1 MLIPTSYILYINIA
15 LVIFLILALIIGY
28 TKGFL
33 LQLVQALTVI
43 VAGILAWL
51 FSPLLAKTVQIWP
64 ADLTP
69 FQNTVLSNL
78 FYEKINVTVCFLL
91 IFFGVILLMLLLH
104 PLIKAIGK
112 IPVIK
117 QLNKLLGMMFSVL
130 IYGIY
135 IMIAIFVLNTPLFL
149 NGGSIVEQS
158 WLNPIKEQVSA
169 TFSFIE
175 KPLLESEKLQN
186 LIANRDNLT
195 VDDLNFLTEWLQGEN
210 IDDSTII
217 EFFQQIG
224 K

>member
-1 MLIPTSYILYINIA
+1 M
-15 LVIFLILALIIGY
+15 
-28 TKGFL
+28 
-33 LQLVQALTVI
+33 I